1 MIISKLDNIKSRQF
15 LREVCLSK
23 LRIMSLLVL
32 IFLALPIA
40 SASEDGAFYTLNIFG
55 NANMDEN
62 IDDADISYV
71 QDIISGTKTATEL
84 ADANHDGKV
93 DALDADQ
100 IESIIKGNADNI
112 TVIDAQNR
120 SVTLNLP
127 IEKAVGVNTGAI
139 EIIRDIGVDLN
150 KVFIAASSYALEN
163 PDYFPE
169 LKGKVSNKYGSP
181 DYEALAKLKPDLVI
195 LYKKPYKE
203 ESFDKYDAIGVPVL
217 CMDCFNQNNL
227 DNSIKIF
234 GAIFNKNEKAD
245 ELIDWYHGYID
256 MVEERTKGLA
266 ESEKPR
272 TMFYFSPD
280 YYYPTIKVKTGQS
293 GDSVMITEA
302 GGNNLA
308 ENLNTTVDT
317 VEVDREWV
325 LTENPE
331 VIVGSVNAAA
341 SKSGYSA
348 DEDKAFGYMHMV
360 QDKLMVDQ
368 AIKQTNAAA
377 QGKVYI
383 TCTDLNRGPM
393 QAAGTVYMA
402 KILHPDLFR
411 DINPEDVLKE
421 YFDKWQGI
429 PYQGIYIYPP
439 LQ

>member
-1 MIISKLDNIKSRQF
+1 MIKLKLGSTKRKQDSRGAH
-15 LREVCLSK
+15 LDRLK
-23 LRIMSLLVL
+23 LVSLLLVIL
-32 IFLALPIA
+32 SALPFA
-40 SASEDGAFYTLNIFG
+40 SAAENAGSYTLKIYG

-71 QDIISGTKTATEL
+71 QDIINGNKKSTEL

-93 DALDADQ
+93 DTLDVEQ
-100 IESIIKGNADNI
+100 IESVIKGDAKNLTI
-112 TVIDAQNR
+112 IDAQNR

-127 IEKAVGVNTGAI
+127 IERAVGVNTGAI
-139 EIIRDIGVDLN
+139 EIMRDIGVDLS
-150 KVFIAASSYALEN
+150 KVFIAASSYALDN

-203 ESFDKYDAIGVPVL
+203 ESFDKYDAISVPVI
-217 CMDCFNQNNL
+217 CIDCFNQNGL
-227 DNSIKIF
+227 DGSVKIF
-234 GAIFNKNEKAD
+234 GAIFNKMDRAG

-256 MVEERTKGLA
+256 LVMERTKGLA
-266 ESEKPR
+266 DREKPK

-280 YYYPTIKVKTGQS
+280 FYYPTIKVKTGQS

-308 ENLNTTVDT
+308 EDLNTTVDT

-325 LTENPE
+325 LTQNPE
-331 VIVGSVNAAA
+331 VIIGSVNAAT

-348 DEDKAFGYMHMV
+348 DETKAFGYMHMV
-360 QDKLMVDQ
+360 LDKLMVDQ
-368 AIKQTNAAA
+368 AIKQTDAAV

-402 KILHPDLFR
+402 KILHPDLFK

-429 PYQGIYIYPP
+429 PYQGIYVYPP
-439 LQ
+439 LE